1 MNEHDST
8 SPDFEDLITTD
19 LQLDAGWTEI
29 ADDEICKAEYE
40 CLCVYLT
47 LQEFTELTEL
57 LVDECSPLQAKN
69 VLGCF
74 HELLKGSPFLKKHL
88 EPDDLERRI
97 SLLNAATDF
106 LGEQA

>member
-1 MNEHDST
+1 M
-8 SPDFEDLITTD
+8 ITTD
-19 LQLDAGWTEI
+19 LQLDVGWPEI
-29 ADDEICKAEYE
+29 AHDETCKAEYE

-57 LVDECSPLQAKN
+57 LVDECSPQQARN

-74 HELLKGSPFLKKHL
+74 HALLGTSRFLIKHL
-88 EPDDLERRI
+88 EADDRERRI

-106 LGEQA
+106 LTEQG